1 MLNQQSRIANRLRE
15 LLQVFRRQSR
25 SFIRRILPPHIRN
38 RFSVLRSIPLFLNF
52 YYDNVRFQRWSAT
65 CRYTL
70 TRDNLRARIIMDYH
84 GIEKGLALRSPR
96 PGFGVQLISRLLR
109 NTHEY
114 LDRFGSDEVVLISLE
129 CLTKYQEFNQSHHL
143 EDTELE
149 QSIMDLR
156 QRNEIDATHC
166 DAGGTL
172 EVVREDIL
180 SAAKIDG
187 ARFFQSRHSIRQFTS
202 EPIADDLLA
211 QALQL
216 AQYTPSVCNRQ
227 AWRVYIF
234 SETRLIEEI
243 LKYQNGNRGF
253 GTQASHIIIIACDL
267 SYFVSIGER
276 NQAWID
282 GGMYAMSLVYALHSV
297 GAGTCCLNMSTELQ
311 ADRGIRK
318 AAGIRDS
325 DAIIMM
331 LAVGNL
337 PSSCQVA
344 RSHRFDINSTVRRW
358 AHSTTG

>member
-1 MLNQQSRIANRLRE
+1 MKGLES
-15 LLQVFRRQSR
+15 LLQNSLRLSRLLARQ
-25 SFIRRILPPHIRN
+25 ILPVSLRY
-38 RFSVLRSIPLFLNF
+38 RLSVIKSNPILFLNF
-52 YYDNVRFQRWSAT
+52 LYDYRRFRQWSAT
-65 CRYTL
+65 GKIRL
-70 TRDNLRARIIMDYH
+70 PKDNLRARIIMDYH

-114 LDRFGSDEVVLISLE
+114 LDRFGSDEVVSISLE
-129 CLTKYQEFNQSHHL
+129 CLTKYQEFNRSHHL
-143 EDTELE
+143 LDTELE
-149 QSIMDLR
+149 QSIIDLQ
-156 QRNEIDATHC
+156 QRSKPDATLG
-166 DAGGTL
+166 DVGGTF
-172 EVVREDIL
+172 EVVREEIW

-187 ARFFQSRHSIRQFTS
+187 ERFFRSRHSIRQFTS
-202 EPIADDLLA
+202 EPIADDLLV

-234 SETRLIEEI
+234 SETQLIEEI

-311 ADRGIRK
+311 TDRGIRK
-318 AAGIRDS
+318 AAGIKDS

-358 AHSTTG
+358 VNSTTG